1 MFYNICY
8 MLYLSIYIY
17 ISIYLC
23 IYIHDYMIIHGDITN
38 NYLDVKHLEW
48 NTQHLE
54 VISNMW
60 TML

>member
-1 MFYNICY
+1 
-8 MLYLSIYIY
+8 MLYVIFIYIY
-17 ISIYLC
+17 IYIHISVY